1 MTIEC
6 IVALII
12 ILPFTIFGIVSTHS
26 LNKSLDD
33 YDKAE
38 QELNKALAEY
48 IKNLPYPILIS
59 I

>member
-12 ILPFTIFGIVSTHS
+12 ILPFTIFCIVSTHGLS
-26 LNKSLDD
+26 KSLDA

-48 IKNLPYPILIS
+48 IKFKMDKGDF
-59 I
+59 

>member
-12 ILPFTIFGIVSTHS
+12 ILPFTIFGIISTHI
-26 LNKSLDD
+26 LNKSLND

-38 QELNKALAEY
+38 QDLNKAIIDY
-48 IKNLPYPILIS
+48 IKFKMDRGDF
-59 I
+59 

>member
-12 ILPFTIFGIVSTHS
+12 ILPFTIFCIVSTHGLS
-26 LNKSLDD
+26 KSLDA

-38 QELNKALAEY
+38 QELNDALAEY
-48 IKNLPYPILIS
+48 IKFKMIKGDF
-59 I
+59 